1 MRGEQFQVENS
12 HHNGMEIILVLILI
26 VGFIGLAFFVS
37 RRFKEMEEKQKG
49 DQGMLM
55 LNQNLQG
62 MSQRID
68 ATTRAINE
76 RLDKA
81 AQVVAGVAKELGA
94 VQEMGRGMKDLQD
107 FLRSPKL
114 RGNIGEQ
121 VLRDLL
127 EQYFPREHF
136 ELQHTFQSGER
147 VDAILKTDKGIIPI
161 DSKFPMENFAK
172 VLKAQSDGERDA
184 LRKDFVRD
192 VKKHVDAIAKKYILP
207 QEGTVDFAVMYIPSE
222 SVYYEVIR
230 DDGDLNMYANGKKV
244 FLVSPNSFFYFLKVI
259 MMGME
264 GKRVEA
270 QAKQILEVLVAMQQ
284 DATRFGDVLGIVTT
298 HVTNAKGAVDRA
310 NTEYARL
317 AGKID
322 QVRLL
327 K

>member
-1 MRGEQFQVENS
+1 MDTIIII
-12 HHNGMEIILVLILI
+12 IILVIC
-26 VGFIGLAFFVS
+26 FAGLAWFVAK
-37 RRFKEMEEKQKG
+37 RLKALEERQKG
-49 DQGMLM
+49 DQGLLM

-68 ATTRAINE
+68 ETTRAINE
-76 RLDKA
+76 RLDNA
-81 AQVVAGVAKELGA
+81 AKVVAGVAKELGA

-127 EQYFPREHF
+127 EQYFPHEHF
-136 ELQHTFQSGER
+136 ELQYTFQSGER
-147 VDAILKTDKGIIPI
+147 VDAILKTDKGLIPI

-172 VLKAQSDGERDA
+172 MLKAESEGERDA
-184 LRKDFVRD
+184 LKREFVRD

-207 QEGTVDFAVMYIPSE
+207 QEGTVDFAVMYVPSE
-222 SVYYEVIR
+222 SVYYEIIR
-230 DDGDLNMYANGKKV
+230 DDSDLNSYANGKKV

-264 GKRVEA
+264 GKRIEE
-270 QAKQILEVLVAMQQ
+270 QAKRILELLIAMQQ
-284 DATRFGDVLGIVTT
+284 DAGKFGEALGVVTT
-298 HVTNAKGAVDRA
+298 HVTNAKNAVDRA
-310 NTEYARL
+310 NTEYMRL

-322 QVRLL
+322 QVRML

>member
-1 MRGEQFQVENS
+1 MDTT
-12 HHNGMEIILVLILI
+12 IIVIALVIC
-26 VGFIGLAFFVS
+26 FAGLAWFVAK
-37 RRFKEMEEKQKG
+37 RLKALEERQKG
-49 DQGMLM
+49 DQGLLM

-68 ATTRAINE
+68 ETTRAINE
-76 RLDKA
+76 RLDNA
-81 AQVVAGVAKELGA
+81 AKVVAGVAKELGA

-127 EQYFPREHF
+127 EQYFPHEHF
-136 ELQHTFQSGER
+136 ELQYTFQSGER
-147 VDAILKTDKGIIPI
+147 VDAILKTDKGLIPI

-172 VLKAQSDGERDA
+172 MLKAESEGERDA
-184 LRKDFVRD
+184 LKREFVRD

-207 QEGTVDFAVMYIPSE
+207 QEGTVDFAVMYVPSE
-222 SVYYEVIR
+222 SVYYEIIR
-230 DDGDLNMYANGKKV
+230 DDSDLNAYANSKKV

-264 GKRVEA
+264 GKRIEE
-270 QAKQILEVLVAMQQ
+270 QAKRILELLIAMQQ
-284 DATRFGDVLGIVTT
+284 DAVKFGEALGVVTT
-298 HVTNAKGAVDRA
+298 HVTNAKNAVDRA
-310 NTEYARL
+310 NMEYARL

>member
-1 MRGEQFQVENS
+1 MD
-12 HHNGMEIILVLILI
+12 IISVVVI
-26 VGFIGLAFFVS
+26 VIGFASLAFFVS
-37 RRFKEMEEKQKG
+37 KRLKEMEEKQKG

-68 ATTRAINE
+68 ETTKAINE
-76 RLDKA
+76 RLDNA
-81 AQVVAGVAKELGA
+81 ARVVAGVAKELGA

-121 VLRDLL
+121 VLKDLL
-127 EQYFPREHF
+127 EQYFPHEHF

-147 VDAILKTDKGIIPI
+147 VDALLKTDKGMIPI

-172 VLKAQSDGERDA
+172 ILKAQSDGERDA
-184 LRKDFVRD
+184 LRRDFVRD
-192 VKKHVDAIAKKYILP
+192 VKKHIDAIAKKYILP

-264 GKRVEA
+264 GKRIEE
-270 QAKQILEVLVAMQQ
+270 QAKRILELLIAMQQ
-284 DATRFGDVLGIVTT
+284 DAGKFGEVLGIVTT
-298 HVTNAKGAVDRA
+298 HVTNAKNAVDRA

>member
-1 MRGEQFQVENS
+1 
-12 HHNGMEIILVLILI
+12 METILI
-26 VGFIGLAFFVS
+26 IVIVLGFAGLAFFVA
-37 RRFKEMEEKQKG
+37 RRFKEMEEKHKG
-49 DQGMLM
+49 DQGLLM

-121 VLRDLL
+121 VLKDLL
-127 EQYFPREHF
+127 EQFFPREHF
-136 ELQHTFQSGER
+136 ELQYTFQSGER
-147 VDAILKTDKGIIPI
+147 VDALLKTDKGLIPI
-161 DSKFPMENFAK
+161 DSKFPMENFMK
-172 VLKAQSDGERDA
+172 IMKADSEGERDG
-184 LRKDFVRD
+184 LRRDFVRD

-222 SVYYEVIR
+222 SVYYEIIR
-230 DDGDLNMYANGKKV
+230 DDADLNNYANSKKV

-284 DATRFGDVLGIVTT
+284 DAGRFGDVLGIVTT
-298 HVTNAKGAVDRA
+298 HVTNAKNAVDRA
-310 NTEYARL
+310 NIEYARL

>member
-1 MRGEQFQVENS
+1 MDTT
-12 HHNGMEIILVLILI
+12 IIVIVLVIC
-26 VGFIGLAFFVS
+26 FAGLAWFVAKKLHA
-37 RRFKEMEEKQKG
+37 FEERQKG

-68 ATTRAINE
+68 ETTRAINE
-76 RLDKA
+76 RLDNA
-81 AQVVAGVAKELGA
+81 AKVVASVAKELGA

-127 EQYFPREHF
+127 EQYFPHEHF
-136 ELQHTFQSGER
+136 ELQYTFQSGER
-147 VDAILKTDKGIIPI
+147 VDAILKTDKGLIPI

-172 VLKAQSDGERDA
+172 ILKAESDGERDA
-184 LRKDFVRD
+184 LKREFVKD

-207 QEGTVDFAVMYIPSE
+207 QEGTVDFAVMYVPAE
-222 SVYYEVIR
+222 SVYYEIIR
-230 DDGDLNMYANGKKV
+230 DDSDLNAYANGKKV

-264 GKRVEA
+264 GKRIEE
-270 QAKQILEVLVAMQQ
+270 QAKRILELLIAMQQ
-284 DATRFGDVLGIVTT
+284 DAGKFGEALGVVTT
-298 HVTNAKGAVDRA
+298 HVTNAKNAVDRA
-310 NTEYARL
+310 NNEYTRL

>member
-1 MRGEQFQVENS
+1 V
-12 HHNGMEIILVLILI
+12 VVI
-26 VGFIGLAFFVS
+26 VIGFASLAFFVS
-37 RRFKEMEEKQKG
+37 KRLKEMEEKQKG

-68 ATTRAINE
+68 ETTKAINE
-76 RLDKA
+76 RLDNA
-81 AQVVAGVAKELGA
+81 ARVVAGVAKELGA

-121 VLRDLL
+121 VLKDLL
-127 EQYFPREHF
+127 EQYFPHEHF

-147 VDAILKTDKGIIPI
+147 VDALLKTDKGMIPI

-172 VLKAQSDGERDA
+172 ILKAQSDGERDA
-184 LRKDFVRD
+184 LRRDFVRD
-192 VKKHVDAIAKKYILP
+192 VKKHIDAIAKKYILP

-264 GKRVEA
+264 GKRIEE
-270 QAKQILEVLVAMQQ
+270 QAKRILELLIAMQQ
-284 DATRFGDVLGIVTT
+284 DAGKFGEVLGIVTT
-298 HVTNAKGAVDRA
+298 HVTNAKNAVDRA

>member
-1 MRGEQFQVENS
+1 
-12 HHNGMEIILVLILI
+12 METALLI
-26 VGFIGLAFFVS
+26 VIIIICFGGLFWFIGKKL
-37 RRFKEMEEKQKG
+37 KEFEDRQKG

-172 VLKAQSDGERDA
+172 ILKAQSDGERDA
-184 LRKDFVRD
+184 LRREFVRD

-230 DDGDLNMYANGKKV
+230 DDGDLNSYANGKKV

-310 NTEYARL
+310 NTEYAKL

>member
-1 MRGEQFQVENS
+1 MGTTV
-12 HHNGMEIILVLILI
+12 IIIIAVLI
-26 VGFIGLAFFVS
+26 GFIGVAVFVAKKLKS
-37 RRFKEMEEKQKG
+37 LEEKQKG
-49 DQGMLM
+49 DQSLLM

-62 MSQRID
+62 MQARID
-68 ATTRAINE
+68 ETTRAINE
-76 RLDKA
+76 RLDNA
-81 AQVVAGVAKELGA
+81 AKVVAGVAKELGA

-136 ELQHTFQSGER
+136 ELQYTFQSGER
-147 VDAILKTDKGIIPI
+147 VDAILKTDKGLIPI

-172 VLKAQSDGERDA
+172 ILKAESDGERDA
-184 LRKDFVRD
+184 LRREFVKD

-207 QEGTVDFAVMYIPSE
+207 QEGTVDFAVMYVPSE
-222 SVYYEVIR
+222 SVYYEIIR
-230 DDGDLNMYANGKKV
+230 DEGDLNNYANGRKV

-264 GKRVEA
+264 GKRIEE
-270 QAKQILEVLVAMQQ
+270 QAKRILELLIAMQQ
-284 DATRFGDVLGIVTT
+284 DAGKFGETLGVVTT
-298 HVTNAKGAVDRA
+298 HVTNAKNAVDRA
-310 NTEYARL
+310 NTEYMRL
-317 AGKID
+317 AGKIE
-322 QVRLL
+322 QVRML

>member
-1 MRGEQFQVENS
+1 MNGEKGKKFMNVEILL
-12 HHNGMEIILVLILI
+12 IIIFI
-26 VGFIGLAFFVS
+26 SGFAGLAWFVA
-37 RRFKEMEEKQKG
+37 RRLHVMEEKQKG

-127 EQYFPREHF
+127 EQYFPHEHF
-136 ELQHTFQSGER
+136 ELQYTFQSGER
-147 VDAILKTDKGIIPI
+147 VDALLKTDKGLIPI

-172 VLKAQSDGERDA
+172 ILKAESEGERDA
-184 LRKDFVRD
+184 LRKEFVRD
-192 VKKHVDAIAKKYILP
+192 VKKHIDAIAKKYILP
-207 QEGTVDFAVMYIPSE
+207 QEGTVDFAVMYVPSE
-222 SVYYEVIR
+222 SVYYEIIR
-230 DDGDLNMYANGKKV
+230 DDADLNNYANSKKV

-270 QAKQILEVLVAMQQ
+270 QAKQILEVLIAMQQ
-284 DATRFGDVLGIVTT
+284 DATRFGDVLGTVTT
-298 HVTNAKGAVDRA
+298 HVTNAKNSVDRA
-310 NTEYARL
+310 NIEYARL